1 MFLDNVHIWLLFC
14 IIELSP
20 AFVDGMVSCVQ
31 TMISGRVPEPSD
43 FHGRIVPVFS
53 VMLSESLTINTD
65 FWPCPLCTEI
75 SPDSMK
81 HLMILCTVDYKIF
94 KVFPVLY

>member
-1 MFLDNVHIWLLFC
+1 M
-14 IIELSP
+14 
-20 AFVDGMVSCVQ
+20 SCVQ

-43 FHGRIVPVFS
+43 FHGRILPVFS

-81 HLMILCTVDYKIF
+81 QLMILCTVDYKIF